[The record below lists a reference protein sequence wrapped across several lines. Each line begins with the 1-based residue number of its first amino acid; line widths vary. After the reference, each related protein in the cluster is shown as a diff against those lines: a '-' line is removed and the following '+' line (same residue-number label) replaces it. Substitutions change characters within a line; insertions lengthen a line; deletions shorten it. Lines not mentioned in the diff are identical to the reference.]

1 MSRNFEEL
9 DYRLTPIGPVS
20 LRRRREHA
28 LDIDVL
34 EIKLGD
40 AFLMSSL
47 FTASEIALARLAI
60 DAIAAPEA
68 DIVVGGLGLGYT
80 ARAALETPKVR
91 SIVVVE
97 FLDAVVDWHLDG
109 KLPLGA
115 ALVADKRCRFVRGD
129 FFALAA
135 SEAGFDPGSPGRRF
149 DAILLDID
157 HSPAERLDPRS
168 EGFYA
173 PAGLRRMARHLRP
186 GGVFALWSNDAPDAA
201 FARDLAAVFADV
213 RAEPVE
219 FDNPLQG
226 NRMVQTVYLGGRA
239 DAPPAG

>member
-9 DYRLTPIGPVS
+9 DYRTTPIGPVS

-28 LDIDVL
+28 LEIDVL

-60 DAIAAPEA
+60 DAIAAPAA

-80 ARAALETPKVR
+80 ALAALETPKVR
-91 SIVVVE
+91 SLVVVE
-97 FLDAVVDWHLDG
+97 FLDAVVDWHLEG
-109 KLPLGA
+109 LLPLGA

-129 FFALAA
+129 FFAFA
-135 SEAGFDPGSPGRRF
+135 SSDAGFDPDAPGRLF
-149 DAILLDID
+149 DGILLDID

-168 EGFYA
+168 DGFYA

-186 GGVFALWSNDAPDAA
+186 GGVFALWSNDTPDAA
-201 FARDLAAVFADV
+201 FAADLATVFADV

-226 NRMVQTVYLGGRA
+226 NRMIQTVYLGRRA
-239 DAPPAG
+239 DMAPPG